1 MAGPGRTP
9 KHPSE
14 RHGHR
19 SRTEKKLTVLD
30 AGATTPP
37 PPTPEFLR
45 YATDETVEWWRTWQ
59 ASPQAQQFVGTD
71 WQRLA
76 MLAPLVDRYFLDPT
90 TSLLAEI
97 RLSESLLGATVA
109 DRLRLRQEVKPAAP
123 ESRLDA
129 IKARRIRVIDPGPT
143 NGSAS

>member
-19 SRTEKKLTVLD
+19 GKAEQKMTVVS
-30 AGATTPP
+30 GAPASPP
-37 PPTPEFLR
+37 PVPEFLR
-45 YATDETVEWWRTWQ
+45 YACDETVEWYRTWQ

-109 DRLRLRQEVKPAAP
+109 DRLRLRTEVKPPAA
-123 ESRLDA
+123 ESKLDA
-129 IKARRIRVIDPGPT
+129 IKARRIQVTDPPR